1 MSYLYDVYTQSKRGY
16 FGVAIANGTV
26 HTAEVSAEG
35 KLIRTRE
42 IAPEQLATEV
52 SKRVRSGFT
61 KVNRAK
67 YLEVTGSAGEGY
79 MASFIDHQPEIG
91 HRDVVCYTPVALGED
106 TEAVAAEL
114 EKALLDA
121 GVSDFSYRHGLERI
135 KRARGY
141 MAVRNELPELV
152 LVFGAWAITHNRIL
166 LSRESGIPTRMPK
179 DDPSAWETW
188 LQPSFTEAA
197 TRDALE
203 RLGWSLRH
211 AMLAPRAQE
220 AEQSAT
226 SASEP
231 LVLF

>member
-1 MSYLYDVYTQSKRGY
+1 MSYLYDVYTQSKRGH
-16 FGVAIANGTV
+16 FGVALANGTV

-42 IAPEQLATEV
+42 IAPEQLAIEV

-61 KVNRAK
+61 KVSRAK
-67 YLEVTGSAGEGY
+67 YLEVTGTAEEGHR
-79 MASFIDHQPEIG
+79 ASFVDHQPEIG
-91 HRDVVCYTPVALGED
+91 HRDVVCYSPVALGED
-106 TEAVAAEL
+106 TEAIAVEL

-152 LVFGAWAITHNRIL
+152 LVFVAWAITNNRIL
-166 LSRESGIPTRMPK
+166 LSRESGIPTRAPK

-188 LQPSFTEAA
+188 LQHSFTETA

-226 SASEP
+226 SESDP